1 MNHTFSDRTWPVID
15 TCLRLPLRVAIELLT
30 LKVNQLRQF
39 ICDNGLEP
47 PRLPLEKETALKKI
61 LENFGL
67 NEAGPIPLQTGD
79 GDRERPL
86 NTPRDL
92 PCLPSVTYID
102 TPTTRDL
109 FGVSD
114 SLAERD
120 SETNLH
126 TKLSP
131 LTQPTQNEHLG
142 IPLSKTTQ
150 NIAQGTPS
158 SILNTW
164 DLDLGFGTCITT
176 PPLDDQSLFE
186 SSPNNMPS
194 VEQEEL
200 LALLQ
205 PLIDDDERMLVEES
219 ENPTEIEDLINE
231 ISDRVGTL
239 RIGPSGKTQFCGPT
253 SPFNLTGIVDPEG
266 PEESP
271 LKRDL
276 PLEYHDRFG
285 SEPEISP
292 AMEEHLINLYF
303 CWQDPS
309 FHVVDRKIYEEAKA
323 KWQDMEE
330 TPFYSHALRY
340 AM

>member
-1 MNHTFSDRTWPVID
+1 MACVSCRESKCNGGQPSCSTCINRDRECSYRTID
-15 TCLRLPLRVAIELLT
+15 KRKLPLRVAIELLT

-142 IPLSKTTQ
+142 IPHSKQ
-150 NIAQGTPS
+150 HPQY
-158 SILNTW
+158 
-164 DLDLGFGTCITT
+164 LGFGPWFIRIIT
-176 PPLDDQSLFE
+176 E
-186 SSPNNMPS
+186 
-194 VEQEEL
+194 
-200 LALLQ
+200 
-205 PLIDDDERMLVEES
+205 
-219 ENPTEIEDLINE
+219 
-231 ISDRVGTL
+231 
-239 RIGPSGKTQFCGPT
+239 
-253 SPFNLTGIVDPEG
+253 
-266 PEESP
+266 
-271 LKRDL
+271 
-276 PLEYHDRFG
+276 
-285 SEPEISP
+285 
-292 AMEEHLINLYF
+292 
-303 CWQDPS
+303 
-309 FHVVDRKIYEEAKA
+309 
-323 KWQDMEE
+323 
-330 TPFYSHALRY
+330 
-340 AM
+340 